1 MSSIF
6 GKIFIIQAAVN
17 KQSRLFKLN
26 FFLYIT
32 DIDGHEN
39 LSTVMSNRTRFWKS
53 RFLSRNIFMNM
64 ASFLPCI
71 GLLLVQGLEDK
82 FNGNA
87 IQTPCN

>member
-39 LSTVMSNRTRFWKS
+39 LSTVMSNRTRF
-53 RFLSRNIFMNM
+53 
-64 ASFLPCI
+64 
-71 GLLLVQGLEDK
+71 
-82 FNGNA
+82 
-87 IQTPCN
+87 